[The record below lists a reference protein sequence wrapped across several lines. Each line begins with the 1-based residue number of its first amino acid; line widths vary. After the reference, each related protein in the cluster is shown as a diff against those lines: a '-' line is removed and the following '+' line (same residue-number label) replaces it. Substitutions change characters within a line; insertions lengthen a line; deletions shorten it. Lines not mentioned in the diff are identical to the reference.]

1 MTEAKTLVTE
11 AITRQPHSLKSQ
23 LSFHISP
30 IYSHNFFVLFF
41 LEKLLGSP
49 VLLFYQ
55 NDGKAIKKIFFFI
68 IDIYDMS
75 FCIPTVS
82 FSFG

>member
-1 MTEAKTLVTE
+1 MTEVKTLVTE

-41 LEKLLGSP
+41 LEKLLESP
-49 VLLFYQ
+49 TIYVLKVLYFTDTQTKEKDRY
-55 NDGKAIKKIFFFI
+55 K
-68 IDIYDMS
+68 IYD
-75 FCIPTVS
+75 TLWA
-82 FSFG
+82 